1 MIKPILFISILF
13 VLISCSEEKKEPITN
28 KAQYDQYLSTA
39 ANETYKSALNE
50 KEFWSERLTP
60 DSTGV
65 GNLAPLGGAYEKMFA
80 ATGKAS
86 YLHDA
91 EKLYKKG
98 IEFSYTNSDG
108 YTRALAHNYISQH
121 RFKEAKQVLEKAYAG
136 VSHKRST
143 EYMLFDVYMELGEY
157 DKADEFLGKLKNNS
171 DYNYLI
177 RLAKWSDHKGNLD
190 AAIKYLEQAMAIA
203 ESRDSKP
210 LKIWTYSNIADFYGH
225 AGRIDDAYTHY
236 LKTLELDP
244 ENAYSIK
251 GIAWILYSEEGNT
264 TEANRLLDSLMV
276 NHKLP
281 DYYLLKA
288 EMAEFDENSSEV
300 KKMQQSFTK
309 AVNEGN
315 YGNMYN
321 TYLIELYAESDPK
334 KALALAQKEVSNRA
348 TPETYQLLAYAQLQ
362 NNDKEGALKT
372 IEQHVE
378 GKTFEPM
385 AQYYSALV
393 YKANNVPTK
402 VEALKEELM
411 EAGFELGPV
420 MLSKIKNL

>member
-1 MIKPILFISILF
+1 MIKPILILTMLL

-28 KAQYDQYLSTA
+28 KAQYDQYLNTA
-39 ANETYKSALNE
+39 ANESYKSALNE

-80 ATGKAS
+80 TTGNAK
-86 YLHDA
+86 YLRDA
-91 EKLYKKG
+91 ETLYKKG
-98 IEFSYTNSDG
+98 IDFSFNNSDG

-121 RFKEAKQVLEKAYAG
+121 RFKEAKEILEETYAG

-157 DKADEFLGKLKNNS
+157 EKADEFLGKLKNNS

-177 RLAKWSDHKGNLD
+177 RLAKWSDYKGNLD

-225 AGRIDDAYTHY
+225 AGRIDDAYAHY
-236 LKTLELDP
+236 LKTLQLDP

-264 TEANRLLDSLMV
+264 KEANRLIDSLMV

-288 EMAEFDENSSEV
+288 EMAEFDENPSEV
-300 KKMQQSFTK
+300 IKMQQAFTS
-309 AVNEGN
+309 AVDKGG
-315 YGNMYN
+315 YGEMYN
-321 TYLIELYAESDPK
+321 TYLIEIYGESNPK
-334 KALALAQKEVSNRA
+334 KALTLAQKEVSNRA

-362 NNDKEGALKT
+362 NNDKEAALKT
-372 IEQHVE
+372 IEHHVE

-393 YKANNVPTK
+393 YKANNMPTK

-420 MLSKIKNL
+420 MLSKIKKL